1 MTLKACLTMLA
12 LLAAGSAQAADL
24 DYGRTHHARSLTVT
38 PVAMVVDCTP
48 IPTIVA
54 PGRRGMG
61 EPGTFYARW
70 DYRLPPG
77 CR

>member
-1 MTLKACLTMLA
+1 MALKTCLITLA
-12 LLAAGSAQAADL
+12 LLSAGSAQAADL
-24 DYGRTHHARSLTVT
+24 HYGRGHHVDALTVT
-38 PVAMVVDCTP
+38 RVAVVDCTP

-70 DYRLPPG
+70 DYRVPRY